1 MTRYKERALEMV
13 ERAEEDIKALC
24 CYIHEHPELGFQEVK
39 SSKAIAN
46 LLETYGFQVEMGV
59 GGIETAFRAE
69 ADTGKEGPVI
79 GFLCEYDA
87 LPGIGHGCGHNIIGS
102 ASAGA
107 AIAAFEAAQMAGG
120 KIVVIGTPAEEGSGG
135 GKELLLRAGVMDD
148 LDCAMMSH
156 PGPWTSVGGT
166 SLAIQ
171 AMRFTFHGRAS
182 HASATPEQGI
192 SALEAVIQMFN
203 QVNALRTFLPVD
215 SRVNGI
221 ITKGGVAPNIIPD
234 ECEAVFNIRAD
245 SKKNLKR
252 MIERISD
259 CAKAAALGSG
269 CTVQMEPVG
278 IGYDEII
285 PNDTLLKLL
294 EENLTLLGETIDK
307 REQGRPLASTDI
319 GNVTHH
325 IPAFQAMFRAAED
338 RPIPHS
344 LEFTRACG
352 GEKGAQLAVRISRVL
367 SCVACDILEHPA
379 YIQQAKEELNQKTI
393 GEQS

>member
-156 PGPWTSVGGT
+156 PGDRKSV
-166 SLAIQ
+166 
-171 AMRFTFHGRAS
+171 
-182 HASATPEQGI
+182 
-192 SALEAVIQMFN
+192 V
-203 QVNALRTFLPVD
+203 
-215 SRVNGI
+215 
-221 ITKGGVAPNIIPD
+221 
-234 ECEAVFNIRAD
+234 
-245 SKKNLKR
+245 
-252 MIERISD
+252 
-259 CAKAAALGSG
+259 
-269 CTVQMEPVG
+269 
-278 IGYDEII
+278 
-285 PNDTLLKLL
+285 
-294 EENLTLLGETIDK
+294 
-307 REQGRPLASTDI
+307 
-319 GNVTHH
+319 
-325 IPAFQAMFRAAED
+325 
-338 RPIPHS
+338 
-344 LEFTRACG
+344 
-352 GEKGAQLAVRISRVL
+352 
-367 SCVACDILEHPA
+367 
-379 YIQQAKEELNQKTI
+379 
-393 GEQS
+393 

>member
-39 SSKAIAN
+39 SSKAIAK

-69 ADTGKEGPVI
+69 ADTRKEGPVI

-135 GKELLLRAGVMDD
+135 GKELLLRAGVMDE

-182 HASATPEQGI
+182 HASATPELGI

-325 IPAFQAMFRAAED
+325 IPAFQAMFRAGED